1 MPTLTPHDN
10 PRLQARPEDLPLHED
25 VRWLAAALGRVIQ
38 RLEGQE
44 SFEIVEQLRVATRAR
59 RHGQRDAPSLEDL
72 LRRIEGLSVEQ
83 CAMAARAFTLFF
95 LLINTAEQTHR
106 VRRRNTYLGK
116 GMSVLQP
123 ASVRWSMRRLR
134 EMGRGLGKGLR
145 EFKESVSGDHTPGH
159 SLGVPTLDVP
169 EELTTAPTLPE
180 PELATPV
187 VVVTEKAA

>member
-134 EMGRGLGKGLR
+134 EMGRTADQVEVAML
-145 EFKESVSGDHTPGH
+145 
-159 SLGVPTLDVP
+159 TLDVRP
-169 EELTTAPTLPE
+169 VLTAHPTESTRSTL
-180 PELATPV
+180 LGLQARV
-187 VVVTEKAA
+187 ADKLSLIHI